1 MLFHKLSLMTTIKE
15 LGMNNDPKKKNK
27 RPSSNFR
34 EDIPKSKVPTGN
46 KAVKKPEDKDYHKE
60 EANFKNPAK
69 KREESEQPVHSIKKA
84 PKE

>member
-1 MLFHKLSLMTTIKE
+1 
-15 LGMNNDPKKKNK
+15 MNSDSKKKNEK
-27 RPSSNFR
+27 PSSNILK
-34 EDIPKSKVPTGN
+34 EVPKDKVPEGN
-46 KAVKKPEDKDYHKE
+46 KVVKKPEDEDYNKE